1 MLVQDF
7 TRKFLDEYIAES
19 LAALRVEAKAILFN
33 SLTPILQQVIG
44 SYTSPFSLWVA
55 LTAHHESCTRDSLI
69 LFASLKYTKGKTD
82 QCSGDSESRRRQVA
96 EAATYATPNTTQPS
110 PLYTAAAAP
119 SYE

>member
-55 LTAHHESCTRDSLI
+55 LTAHHESCTRDPLI
-69 LFASLKYTKGKTD
+69 LFASLKYTKGKSAETLFTTLD
-82 QCSGDSESRRRQVA
+82 QINLIETA
-96 EAATYATPNTTQPS
+96 S
-110 PLYTAAAAP
+110 PLQTLKLSRLLKAT
-119 SYE
+119 